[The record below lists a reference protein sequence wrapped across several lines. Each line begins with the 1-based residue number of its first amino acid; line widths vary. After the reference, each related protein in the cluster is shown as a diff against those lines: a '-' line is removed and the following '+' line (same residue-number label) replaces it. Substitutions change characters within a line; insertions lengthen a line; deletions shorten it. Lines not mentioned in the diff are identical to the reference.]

1 MVSLYSF
8 FAHRV
13 VTFELLITRSRY
25 STPCTDT
32 APNGVMLSVSNY
44 TPLAYY
50 TPLANT
56 NWPGFNTV
64 NMSLTT
70 VAGLIPVWSPR
81 PNQLTEVTACVNT
94 TDRESLQ
101 VVWRQDNFTSDS
113 DYWYLYIK
121 HVSLGETIISDIGLG
136 NFSR

>member
-1 MVSLYSF
+1 M
-8 FAHRV
+8 
-13 VTFELLITRSRY
+13 VTFELLMTGFRY
-25 STPCTDT
+25 PSPCTNT
-32 APNGVMLSVSNY
+32 APNGVRLSVSDN

-50 TPLANT
+50 APLANT
-56 NWPGFNTV
+56 NWPGFNTT
-64 NMSLTT
+64 NMSFTT
-70 VAGLIPVWSPR
+70 TAGEISVWSPQ

-121 HVSLGETIISDIGLG
+121 RVSLGEVNISDISENG
-136 NFSR
+136 SDR

>member
-1 MVSLYSF
+1 MS
-8 FAHRV
+8 
-13 VTFELLITRSRY
+13 
-25 STPCTDT
+25 D
-32 APNGVMLSVSNY
+32 N

-50 TPLANT
+50 APLANT
-56 NWPGFNTV
+56 NWPGFNAAS
-64 NMSLTT
+64 MSISTAT
-70 VAGLIPVWSPR
+70 GEIPVWSPQ

-113 DYWYLYIK
+113 DYWYLHIK
-121 HVSLGETIISDIGLG
+121 RVSLGEVNISDITVG